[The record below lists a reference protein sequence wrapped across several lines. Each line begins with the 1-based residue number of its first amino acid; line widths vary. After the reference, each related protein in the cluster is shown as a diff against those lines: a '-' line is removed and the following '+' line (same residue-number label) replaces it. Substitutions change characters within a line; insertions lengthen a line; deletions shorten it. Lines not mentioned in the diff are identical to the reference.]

1 MIKLKITL
9 LAISISFIQLLHAEE
24 LDMSDLGNRFAA
36 CSTKSLLLG
45 VVLKSDEEY
54 SKGLLERA
62 SEWRV
67 ISVMSFMVEGMTQD
81 DAVDAYKKMAG
92 ITATNSRIKEVASDK
107 PKLIKRS
114 EKLIYEISENC
125 MPYDRYV
132 EQMKNQTY

>member
-1 MIKLKITL
+1 MNKIKITL
-9 LAISISFIQLLHAEE
+9 LAISISFIQLLHAGE
-24 LDMSDLGNRFAA
+24 LDMSDLGNKFAV

-67 ISVMSFMVEGMTQD
+67 ISVMSFMAEGMNQE
-81 DAVDAYKKMAG
+81 DAVDAYNKTSG
-92 ITATNSRIKEVASDK
+92 TTAVNSSIKEVINDK
-107 PKLIKRS
+107 PQLIKRS

-125 MPYDRYV
+125 LPYDGYV
-132 EQMKNQTY
+132 EQMKNMK

>member
-1 MIKLKITL
+1 MNKIKITL

-24 LDMSDLGNRFAA
+24 LDMSDLGNRFAE

-67 ISVMSFMVEGMTQD
+67 ISVMSFMAEGMTQD
-81 DAVDAYKKMAG
+81 NAVDAYKKMSG
-92 ITATNSRIKEVASDK
+92 ITATNSGIKEVANDK
-107 PKLIKRS
+107 PELIKRS
-114 EKLIYEISENC
+114 EKLIYDINENC
-125 MPYDRYV
+125 MPYDEHV